1 MEFAKGQSSSSFEVQ
16 SSIFFSFIAKLIAF
30 LQGLHFF
37 INTNKYISPFAL
49 REVKCIGYLTI

>member
-16 SSIFFSFIAKLIAF
+16 SSIFFLHSKIDCI